1 MKKLF
6 LLGCIAMVSLLSFA
20 QNNEGTNDDAA
31 RIAMTPYVDPSLNFN
46 NEVCKQLNN
55 KMSQILTKQ
64 GLAGMYN
71 QRFIITCN
79 ADILS
84 EDIVVTT
91 KEMYQ
96 YELGVNFIVG
106 DGIEGVKFAMASQN
120 VKGLGE
126 TKAAAYLAAIK
137 KIKPN
142 DPVFHTLLLIVVET
156 ALFRNARA
164 HSVTCNPNAAPMCL
178 SVIVPH
184 DGVLRK

>member
-6 LLGCIAMVSLLSFA
+6 LLGCIAMVSLISFA

-31 RIAMTPYVDPSLNFN
+31 RIAMTPYVDASLNFN

-55 KMSQILTKQ
+55 KMNQILTKQ

-106 DGIEGVKFAMASQN
+106 DGIEGVKYAMASQN

-137 KIKPN
+137 KIKPADPAFQQLIN
-142 DPVFHTLLLIVVET
+142 DAKKKIIEYYNSKCDFIITEAQTL
-156 ALFRNARA
+156 AKQQ
-164 HSVTCNPNAAPMCL
+164 L
-178 SVIVPH
+178 STN
-184 DGVLRK
+184 